1 MARELDKWQQ
11 REAQQYAADNSVS
24 YGAAVKVLFPEDEQ
38 EAAAP
43 EDEQAPADDSK
54 AKTGA
59 KVSATK

>member
-59 KVSATK
+59 KVSVSK